1 MVSKKI
7 KKRNRWIAW
16 ILGFLTAYVLLVNNS
31 LEFLKNYGFEPNVTI
46 IGLIMTFIT
55 LTWLFWKGGADEL

>member
-31 LEFLKNYGFEPNVTI
+31 LLFLQNFGINAQPNVVGVIMIFVTI
-46 IGLIMTFIT
+46 AWTAGKASLGEF
-55 LTWLFWKGGADEL
+55 